1 VRTALLFLA
10 ACALVV
16 AAVAGC
22 GGEERPTVAE
32 LEAEL
37 TCPTCNGPLALSNAP
52 AADRIR
58 AFVRERIAAGDTESE
73 IKEKLVDSFGQRVLA
88 APPREGFN
96 WLAWVLPLAGG
107 VIAVVGLGIAVRR
120 WARNRAEEP
129 PAPTDPSA
137 NGRAVDPDLE
147 RRLDEE
153 LARFDA

>member
-1 VRTALLFLA
+1 MRRVLQLLLVSAFALA
-10 ACALVV
+10 AI
-16 AAVAGC
+16 AGC
-22 GGEERPTVAE
+22 GGEEKPTLAE

-52 AADRIR
+52 VADRIR

-73 IKEKLVDSFGQRVLA
+73 IKEKLVESFGESVLA

-107 VIAVVGLGIAVRR
+107 AVAVIVLAIAVRR
-120 WARNRAEEP
+120 WAGSRAEEP
-129 PAPTDPSA
+129 APADPSR
-137 NGRAVDPDLE
+137 NGRPLDPDIE
-147 RRLDEE
+147 RRVDEE